1 MNSSFTK
8 NFLKIKN
15 HLLYNFNILDNNIT
29 NRTRKINFNHISYTC
44 FNKFINHISYDIEV

>member
-15 HLLYNFNILDNNIT
+15 LLLNNFNIVDNNIT
-29 NRTRKINFNHISYTC
+29 KRNRKINFNHIIYTC